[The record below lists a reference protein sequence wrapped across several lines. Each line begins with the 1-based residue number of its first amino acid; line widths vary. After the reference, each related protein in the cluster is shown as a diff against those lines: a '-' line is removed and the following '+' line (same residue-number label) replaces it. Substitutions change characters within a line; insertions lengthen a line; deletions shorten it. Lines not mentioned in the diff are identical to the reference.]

1 MRTLIRH
8 AVTLLLVVFVCKV
21 ALQANEFR
29 SFNGV
34 PKSLLLGSL
43 APEQGI
49 PSTEIDATKIIS
61 AIRNR

>member
-8 AVTLLLVVFVCKV
+8 AVALLLIGFVCKV
-21 ALQANEFR
+21 ALQAQDYR

-49 PSTEIDATKIIS
+49 PSTEIDATKIIY